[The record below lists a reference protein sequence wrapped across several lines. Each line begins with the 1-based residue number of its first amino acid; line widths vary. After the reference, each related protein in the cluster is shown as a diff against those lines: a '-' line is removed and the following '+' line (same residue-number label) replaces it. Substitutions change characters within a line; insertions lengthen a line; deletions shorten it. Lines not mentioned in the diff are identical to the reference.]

1 MQKEYTPQIGGDDD
15 DEMNDVCN
23 TKRYGKLTAA
33 LTI

>member
-1 MQKEYTPQIGGDDD
+1 MQKEYTPQIGGDD